1 MKKVHLV
8 GIFTFILASIF
19 STFVLRW
26 SLETLLRMQRGPFT
40 VLVNSSS
47 SSVVE
52 VALSSGMRVR
62 GMIDKVYPEV
72 AHYYGIPYASNST
85 ERFGAPIKYEH
96 QNSQDIFE
104 AFEFGPVCPQL
115 EFFLNQAEHG
125 CLSLNIYAPL
135 RQSSL
140 TTRHHHHH
148 HLKPVLI
155 FFHGGGFFLGGG
167 SEHKLYD
174 GSYMVQNHDVVVVT
188 VNYRLGPLGFLA
200 FPPFGD
206 GPALGNQGIQ
216 DQRMAIQWVWDNI
229 EHFGGDRNNINLQ
242 GQSAG
247 AYSAAIHLLKQRTDK
262 QDAQHHPLIKRVIM
276 HSAPLSFRFRP
287 FNQTLQQTFIIAKSL
302 KCADQALELSRM
314 LPQHWETVRH
324 CMQKSPIDVLMAKSL
339 AALPQLYA
347 KYLSLD
353 TPFTY
358 VPHQMDGGDFSIEYN
373 SIQEAIDASAVYD
386 NVDIMIGTVR
396 DELELL
402 PWTIDRS
409 AHLINV
415 IPPFIRKILPWKFEV
430 MGFGN
435 SSQWLDILD
444 IGEMSSEL
452 KDQWLRV
459 MSEYGNR
466 KGFNLATCTLS
477 DIKDLVIEML
487 SDYVFICPAQ
497 RLLKAI
503 QSSQR
508 KYHYVWNK
516 IPRYLKHLGGS
527 CALNKVCHAV
537 DIPYLFHSGQTLISF
552 DPQEQYISDMMI
564 QSIVDFVSPL
574 TILNFLSRSQRDS
587 INVGDISWPSFDNG
601 EQMYLSFNDT
611 IEVGQQYKS
620 DVCQLWDSQI

>member
-8 GIFTFILASIF
+8 GIFTFILVSIF
-19 STFVLRW
+19 TTFVLRW
-26 SLETLLRMQRGPFT
+26 SLETLLKMQRGPSI
-40 VLVNSSS
+40 VNVDSS

-52 VALSSGMRVR
+52 VALSSGMRVH

-72 AHYYGIPYASNST
+72 AHFYGIPYASIST

-96 QNSQDIFE
+96 KNNQEVFE
-104 AFEFGPVCPQL
+104 AYEFGPVCPQL

-135 RQSSL
+135 RQSHP
-140 TTRHHHHH
+140 TMRHHHN

-200 FPPFGD
+200 FPPSED

-247 AYSAAIHLLKQRTDK
+247 AYSAAIHLLKQRTDP
-262 QDAQHHPLIKRVIM
+262 QSAQHHPLIKRVIM

-287 FNQTLQQTFIIAKSL
+287 FNQTLQQTLIIAKSL
-302 KCADQALELSRM
+302 KCADQSLDLARM
-314 LPQHWETVRH
+314 SQQHWETVRR
-324 CMQKSPIDVLMAKSL
+324 CMQKSPIDVFMAKSL
-339 AALPQLYA
+339 AALPQLNA

-358 VPHQMDGGDFSIEYN
+358 VPHQVDGGDFSILYN

-402 PWTIDRS
+402 PWAIERS
-409 AHLINV
+409 AHLIKV
-415 IPPFIRKILPWKFEV
+415 IPPFIRKLLPWKFDV
-430 MGFGN
+430 MGFN
-435 SSQWLDILD
+435 NNFQWFNILD
-444 IGEMSSEL
+444 LDDMSSEL
-452 KDQWLRV
+452 KSQWLRV

-466 KGFNLATCTLS
+466 KGVNLNTCTFS
-477 DIKDLVIEML
+477 GMKDLIIEML

-497 RLLKAI
+497 RLLEAI

-564 QSIVDFVSPL
+564 QSIVDFVSPQK
-574 TILNFLSRSQRDS
+574 TLNLLSRSQRDS

-601 EQMYLSFNDT
+601 EQLYLSFNDT

-620 DVCQLWDSQI
+620 DMCELWDSLI